1 MAPGILFSPTIL
13 LIVAASTAESKV
25 ATHVFDV
32 AVNEVA
38 LEQLRVTVAVVL
50 GCPMA
55 LLMSV
60 RRVAGSTVAS
70 TTM

>member
-13 LIVAASTAESKV
+13 LIVAASSVESKV
-25 ATHVFDV
+25 AAHVFV
-32 AVNEVA
+32 VTFGEVA
-38 LEQLRVTVAVVL
+38 LEQLRVTAVVV

-55 LLMSV
+55 LLMSA
-60 RRVAGSTVAS
+60 RRVAGSAVAS